1 MPAAVDRRRRPTARA
16 ICRWWCHRSVY
27 SLAMSN
33 HISDSDSPAQPTGK
47 VAGPK
52 GSADSNRSATS
63 SPVISS
69 RRIRLRGLMRR
80 VATVQ
85 SALSLVR

>member
-1 MPAAVDRRRRPTARA
+1 MGVARPTARA
-16 ICRWWCHRSVY
+16 ICRWWCQRSVY

-33 HISDSDSPAQPTGK
+33 HIEDSASPAQATGK
-47 VAGPK
+47 VAGPD

-63 SPVISS
+63 SPLTSS
-69 RRIRLRGLMRR
+69 RRIRVRGLMRR
-80 VATVQ
+80 VAAVQ